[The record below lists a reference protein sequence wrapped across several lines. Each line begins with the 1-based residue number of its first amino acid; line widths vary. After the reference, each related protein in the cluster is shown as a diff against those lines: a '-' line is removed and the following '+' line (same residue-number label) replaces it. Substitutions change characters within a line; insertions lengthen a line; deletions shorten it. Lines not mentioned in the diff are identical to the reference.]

1 MHKLTQHQEDVADEV
16 LTNLRTHKTAL
27 LSGISGVGK
36 TTTTEYIVS
45 KYQNARKQVW
55 LAATTHKALE
65 VLSKMMPSVN
75 STRISTL
82 HSFLNMIP
90 DKSGPNRPMIVNPRG
105 QTKFTTLLVIDE
117 YSMMTK
123 DVIDALNDYRMMH
136 DVDVLFV
143 GDASQLI
150 LSKNDVDTL
159 ELDDKTSYLTE
170 VMRQGRLSD
179 IAVYSK
185 MVSAFILE
193 MGPEPIVP
201 YGDEIIKYTDHDEF
215 IRAWKKCKSAE
226 KAILAFR
233 NTTVKAYNTNIAKHY
248 RHQTDEYEVGN
259 RVVLRSLVATTKED
273 GSLSHTQDYIPN
285 RRTVTIEKIIDKGD
299 YWRVWSDEG
308 SFMIPKTASWLKTKL
323 QPLVSSMNWQQYYSE
338 KEKYVLV
345 HHADALT
352 VHGAQG
358 SSYDE
363 VFIDASD
370 MMTARENVRRMAY
383 VGISRAKL
391 RAHVFIGDKRNYS
404 RFKPEIEDVEL

>member
-1 MHKLTQHQEDVADEV
+1 MHELTLHQKDVAQEV
-16 LTNLRTHKTAL
+16 LENLRRHHTAL

-36 TTTTEYIVS
+36 TTTTEHIVKTYQS
-45 KYQNARKQVW
+45 RYQNVW

-65 VLSKMMPSVN
+65 VLSKMMPSVK
-75 STRISTL
+75 SDRISTL
-82 HSFLNMIP
+82 HSFLNMVP
-90 DKSGPNRPMIVNPRG
+90 DKTGPNKPMVVN
-105 QTKFTTLLVIDE
+105 TKGKVKLTQLLVVDE

-123 DVIDALNDYRMMH
+123 DVIDALEEYRRMH
-136 DVDVLFV
+136 HVDVMFV

-150 LSKNDVDTL
+150 LSHKDIDSL

-170 VMRQGRLSD
+170 VMRQGKMSD
-179 IAVYSK
+179 IATYSK
-185 MVSAFILE
+185 MVSAFILG
-193 MGPEPIVP
+193 MGPEPVVP

-215 IRAWKKCKSAE
+215 IRAWKRCKSSE

-233 NTTVKAYNTNIAKHY
+233 NTTVKSYNTNIAKHY
-248 RHQTDEYEVGN
+248 RHQTQEYEVGN
-259 RVVLRSLVATTKED
+259 RVVLRSLVAITDEFGNKI
-273 GSLSHTQDYIPN
+273 GNDYIPN
-285 RRTVTIEKIIDKGD
+285 RRTVTIEKIVDMGD
-299 YWRVWSDEG
+299 FWRVWSDEG
-308 SFMIPKTASWLKTKL
+308 LFMINKTTTWLKNKL
-323 QPLVSSMNWQQYYSE
+323 QYYVTNMKWGEYYAE

-383 VGISRAKL
+383 VGISRAKE
-391 RAHVFIGDKRNYS
+391 RAHVFIGDKRNYK
-404 RFKPEIEDVEL
+404 RFAPEIEDVEA

>member
-16 LTNLRTHKTAL
+16 LSNLRTHKTAL

-45 KYQNARKQVW
+45 KYQRARKQVW

-105 QTKFTTLLVIDE
+105 QTKFITLLVVDE

-170 VMRQGRLSD
+170 VMRQGRFSD
-179 IAVYSK
+179 IAIYSK
-185 MVSAFILE
+185 MVSAFILG

-201 YGDEIIKYTDHDEF
+201 YGDEIIKYTD
-215 IRAWKKCKSAE
+215 
-226 KAILAFR
+226 
-233 NTTVKAYNTNIAKHY
+233 
-248 RHQTDEYEVGN
+248 
-259 RVVLRSLVATTKED
+259 
-273 GSLSHTQDYIPN
+273 
-285 RRTVTIEKIIDKGD
+285 
-299 YWRVWSDEG
+299 
-308 SFMIPKTASWLKTKL
+308 
-323 QPLVSSMNWQQYYSE
+323 
-338 KEKYVLV
+338 
-345 HHADALT
+345 
-352 VHGAQG
+352 
-358 SSYDE
+358 
-363 VFIDASD
+363 
-370 MMTARENVRRMAY
+370 
-383 VGISRAKL
+383 
-391 RAHVFIGDKRNYS
+391 
-404 RFKPEIEDVEL
+404 

>member
-1 MHKLTQHQEDVADEV
+1 MHELTQHQTDVADEV
-16 LTNLRTHKTAL
+16 LGNLRKYHTAL

-36 TTTTEYIVS
+36 TTTTEHIV
-45 KYQNARKQVW
+45 KTYQKRYKNVW

-65 VLSKMMPSVN
+65 VLSKMMPSVK
-75 STRISTL
+75 SDRISTL
-82 HSFLNMIP
+82 HSFLNMVP
-90 DKSGPNRPMIVNPRG
+90 DKTGPNKPMVVNTKG
-105 QTKFTTLLVIDE
+105 KTKFTNLLIVDE

-123 DVIDALNDYRMMH
+123 DVIDALNDYRAFT

-150 LSKNDVDTL
+150 LSHKDIDSL
-159 ELDDKTSYLTE
+159 YLDDKTSFLTE
-170 VMRQGRLSD
+170 VMRQGPMSD
-179 IAVYSK
+179 IAIYSK
-185 MVSAFILE
+185 MVSAFILG
-193 MGPEPIVP
+193 MGPEPVVP

-215 IRAWKKCKSAE
+215 IRAWKKCKSSE

-233 NTTVKAYNTNIAKHY
+233 NTTVKSYNTNIAKHY
-248 RHQTDEYEVGN
+248 RHQTHEYEVGN
-259 RVVLRSLVATTKED
+259 RIVLRSLVAITNEHGDTVGND
-273 GSLSHTQDYIPN
+273 FIPN
-285 RRTVTIEKIIDKGD
+285 RRTVTIEQIVDKGD
-299 YWRVWSDEG
+299 FWRVKSDEG
-308 SFMIPKTASWLKTKL
+308 MFMIPKTATWLKNKL
-323 QPLVSSMNWQQYYSE
+323 QHYVTSMKWGEYYKE

-383 VGISRAKL
+383 VGISRAKE
-391 RAHVFIGDKRNYS
+391 RAHVFVGIDRNYK
-404 RFKPEIEDVEL
+404 RFAPEIEDVEA